1 MRKETKSSVHA
12 LFKYSRK
19 CKQNKRLTIHLTL
32 LYDQTENFQFY
43 FEGVYHFVR
52 ICEGAS
58 QTWPALYYI
67 TGTIRSDRS

>member
-12 LFKYSRK
+12 LFKYIRK

-32 LYDQTENFQFY
+32 LYDQTEIFQFY

-52 ICEGAS
+52 IC
-58 QTWPALYYI
+58 
-67 TGTIRSDRS
+67 